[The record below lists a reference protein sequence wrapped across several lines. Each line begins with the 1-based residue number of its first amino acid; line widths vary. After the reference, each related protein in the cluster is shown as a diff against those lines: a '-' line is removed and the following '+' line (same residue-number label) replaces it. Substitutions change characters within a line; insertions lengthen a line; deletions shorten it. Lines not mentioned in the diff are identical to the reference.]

1 MDDMSQT
8 STICLPLIF
17 TYRDLIAGNG
27 FQATV
32 AARGRALAHLD
43 ADDEIWIEGVQPGGM
58 SGVGVSL
65 REAHADFR
73 RGFTGILIEIAS
85 RSADYASFEA
95 EVHHFFY
102 EQNQVAMQEWG
113 ASIVDP
119 ARAEQ
124 LAAAFALDRIR
135 PDTEPYV
142 LVQQKQEERLT
153 PCDNSVV
160 NPEPALAA

>member
-8 STICLPLIF
+8 VTTCLPLIF
-17 TYRDLIAGNG
+17 TYRDLIAGNK

-32 AARGRALAHLD
+32 AVRGRALAHLD

-58 SGVGVSL
+58 SGTGVSL
-65 REAHADFR
+65 QEAHADFR
-73 RGFTGILIEIAS
+73 RGFTAILIEIAS
-85 RSADYASFEA
+85 LSSDFASFEA
-95 EVHHFFY
+95 EVHRFFY
-102 EQNQVAMQEWG
+102 EKNEVAMQEWG
-113 ASIVDP
+113 ASIDP

-124 LAAAFALDRIR
+124 LAAQFALDRIK

-142 LVQQKQEERLT
+142 LVQQKHEERLT